1 MRNNNNEVRRKW
13 RQDFYPVLYENDRMI
28 NIFIVSHDTVIS
40 HSVDIDKVKGEADLK
55 GS

>member
-40 HSVDIDKVKGEADLK
+40 HSVGIDKVKGEADLK